1 MGNGADLSSESSD
14 GNSDDFAE
22 EWKQW
27 KKSPY
32 FVSNKGRVKRDGE
45 IRTPRD
51 DSRGNYR
58 VNLTYD
64 GKREEPKIHQMVMD
78 LFGPSKPSG
87 SPVIMHKN
95 NNGQDNKISNLKWGT
110 RQENT
115 QDAYDDGLIDK

>member
-1 MGNGADLSSESSD
+1 MSD
-14 GNSDDFAE
+14 YKVPDGWSDFAE
-22 EWKQW
+22 QWKQW

-32 FVSNKGRVKRDGE
+32 FVSNKGRIKRDGE
-45 IRTPRD
+45 IRAPRD
-51 DSRGNYR
+51 DSRGHYR

-87 SPVIMHKN
+87 DPVIMHKN